1 MINLRLYCIG
11 QSLYNVYVLCKKN
24 YASFAKYYFDRTSS
38 TLWVLFIKRFFPSNK
53 HGLVY
58 RVFLHVCN
66 SAINRLKYYSNFL
79 LNVFPKNVFVRH
91 LKQAYKSLD
100 ADKIILV
107 DHRKTISRPYDKNN
121 QALTN
126 NKEVGQSNWIP
137 RGKSY
142 NIYQQENLRIP
153 TWNSLYECN

>member
-1 MINLRLYCIG
+1 MKILQQFL
-11 QSLYNVYVLCKKN
+11 
-24 YASFAKYYFDRTSS
+24 
-38 TLWVLFIKRFFPSNK
+38 IKRISE
-53 HGLVY
+53 
-58 RVFLHVCN
+58 
-66 SAINRLKYYSNFL
+66 
-79 LNVFPKNVFVRH
+79 NVFVRH
-91 LKQAYKSLD
+91 LKQAQKSLD